1 MFAFLHM
8 SHLAWLA
15 MVTGAA
21 ALGVYLGGW
30 ASQKTFGRHT
40 GPEARRQ
47 WGRRLAD
54 ASFDG
59 LLIHRNG
66 TILQMNRSL
75 VRMLGYR
82 EVELIGSHFSNLA
95 RPAQQAALR
104 MELEAPQPQ
113 ITEFVLLNADK
124 SERFVELASHTLEF
138 DGLPATV
145 TAIRDKTALK
155 ALDSRLAYLMHN
167 DTLTGL
173 PNGAMF
179 IEKLQEAVARNDAS
193 GGTTAALTLRL
204 EQLKAVNAQLGRRGG
219 DLLLRQVANRLA
231 QIKHDEDT
239 LARLSGD
246 RFAILQPHSGAPH
259 RTALLTSQIE
269 TAMDEPF
276 IVDGRA
282 IRASFAIGIAIYPEH
297 ASSAET
303 LLNASGF
310 ALSKAMETGGVHTF
324 SHAEAAAAGYMSLGS
339 PREAA
344 PGSRMLN
351 LAEQRLAH
359 DLRLGIPRGEISLEY
374 QPVFHARHLG
384 IAGYEAVPR
393 WWHPKESL
401 IPAEKFIPLADDAGL
416 AAMLGNFILE
426 AVCGEAVRCKAPLI
440 AITLSPAQFRDPL
453 LPARL
458 RDALRKSG
466 LPPERLELQATE
478 AMLRET
484 PEAAQRLRAIRDVGV
499 VLTLRDF
506 DATAAAFGNLTELR
520 FDRLRVGGKYL
531 GDLATESAAQA
542 RFTALSALARKLDM
556 ELAADGVE
564 NEAQLAFLQEKGC
577 AFVSGPHLG
586 RPAAQ
591 PAAAALPPKP
601 SLVVG

>member
-1 MFAFLHM
+1 MT
-8 SHLAWLA
+8 HLLWLA
-15 MVTGAA
+15 MVAGAA

-30 ASQKTFGRHT
+30 ASEKSFGRHT

-59 LLIHRNG
+59 LLVHRNG
-66 TILQMNRSL
+66 TILQMNRAL
-75 VRMLGYR
+75 VRLLGYR
-82 EVELIGSHFSNLA
+82 EVELLGSHFSNLA
-95 RPAQQAALR
+95 PPAQQAALR
-104 MELEAPQPQ
+104 MELEAPQPHSV
-113 ITEFVLLNADK
+113 EFTLVHADK
-124 SERFVELASHTLEF
+124 SERFVELASHMLEF

-145 TAIRDKTALK
+145 TAIRDKTAVK
-155 ALDSRLAYLMHN
+155 ALEARLAYLMHN

-173 PNGAMF
+173 ANAAMF
-179 IEKLQEAVARNDAS
+179 TEKLQQAVARNDAS
-193 GGTTAALTLRL
+193 GGTTAVLTLQL

-219 DLLLRQVANRLA
+219 DLLLRQVANRLT
-231 QIKHDEDT
+231 QLKHDEDAV
-239 LARLSGD
+239 ARLSGD
-246 RFAILQPHSGAPH
+246 RFAILQPHTGAPH

-269 TAMDEPF
+269 TAMKEPF
-276 IVDGRA
+276 IVEGKA
-282 IRASFAIGIAIYPEH
+282 ICVSFAIGIAIYPEH

-310 ALSKAMETGGVHTF
+310 ALSKAMETGGTHTF
-324 SHAEAAAAGYMSLGS
+324 SHAEAAADGYMSLGS

-374 QPVFHARHLG
+374 QPVFNARHLG
-384 IAGYEAVPR
+384 IAGYETVAR
-393 WWHPKESL
+393 WWHPKEGL
-401 IPAEKFIPLADDAGL
+401 VPAEKFISLADDAGL

-426 AVCGEAVRCKAPLI
+426 TACAEAVRCKAPMM
-440 AITLSPAQFRDPL
+440 AIPLSTAQFRDPL

-458 RDALRKSG
+458 RDALRKTG
-466 LPPERLELQATE
+466 LPPDRLEVQIAE
-478 AMLRET
+478 AVLEET

-499 VLTLRDF
+499 MLTLCDLH
-506 DATAAAFGNLTELR
+506 AAAAAFGNLAEVR
-520 FDRLRVGGKYL
+520 FDRLKIGNRYL
-531 GDLATESAAQA
+531 DNLAAESAAQA
-542 RFTALSALARKLDM
+542 KLTAISALARKLDM

-577 AFVSGPHLG
+577 AFVSGPLLG
-586 RPAAQ
+586 KPAPQ
-591 PAAAALPPKP
+591 PAAAAQPPKP